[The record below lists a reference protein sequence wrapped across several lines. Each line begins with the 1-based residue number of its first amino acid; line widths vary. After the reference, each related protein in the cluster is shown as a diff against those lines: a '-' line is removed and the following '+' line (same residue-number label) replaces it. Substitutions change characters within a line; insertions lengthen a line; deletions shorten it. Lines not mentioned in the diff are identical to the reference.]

1 MNTYDPNEKHNYD
14 REENAIRLLKSDP
27 KYDSLQIMT
36 NSEMDY
42 KYGIDL
48 IFNNTTIDLKA
59 NKNRE
64 NLCLSFYR
72 ENKNGVW
79 YSPLPSKADVIWYW
93 IEKPFGG
100 VLYEI
105 NQKQQWNLVHD
116 IPILNTA
123 SLDDE
128 KKYGRKQVVLFAD
141 LSRDRYAT
149 LIDRIDNDSLR
160 GAI

>member
-14 REENAIRLLKSDP
+14 REERAIRLLKSDP

-48 IFNNTTIDLKA
+48 VYGEKTIDLKA

-64 NLCLSFYR
+64 NLCLSFCR

-79 YSPLPSKADVIWYW
+79 YQVLPSKADVIWYW

-116 IPILNTA
+116 IPILN
-123 SLDDE
+123 LENKDNIE
-128 KKYGRKQVVLFAD
+128 IYGRRQIVLYAD